1 MLKNISGLFIKSK
14 LLIIFLLF
22 PDVILSQPQTGKVLS
37 SETNL
42 GVAYVNIGVIGKNI
56 GTVSDNSGNFTLAL
70 DKIFDKDSLKFSMI
84 GYESQTFLVSQFRD
98 DPVKNVYLTPRSY
111 DLPEINIEYHRP
123 RKVTLGNPV
132 ETNDLRSGFSNN
144 DLGSELGIKMNTRK
158 KVLLKNI
165 NLDVAICTYDS
176 VTYRINIYLIEN
188 KIVCNNILTEPIYI
202 SFTKEKI
209 SDVLSFDL
217 SEYSI
222 MFEGEVLVTLE
233 LYKDLGEGRL
243 LFRTEYFT
251 GLTYHRKT
259 SQGTWTQSPG
269 VIGMSLDCIVKE

>member
-1 MLKNISGLFIKSK
+1 MPNDISGLFFKSK
-14 LLIIFLLF
+14 LLFLVFLI
-22 PDVILSQPQTGKVLS
+22 PGSLLSQPQTGKVIS
-37 SETNL
+37 AETNL
-42 GVAYVNIGVIGKNI
+42 GIAYVNIGVIGMNI
-56 GTVSDNSGNFTLAL
+56 GTVSDNSGNFTLTL
-70 DKIFDKDSLKFSMI
+70 DKIFDNDSLKFSMI
-84 GYESQTFLVSQFRD
+84 GYESKTFLVSQFRD

-123 RKVTLGNPV
+123 RKVMLGNPV

-176 VTYRINIYLIEN
+176 VTYRLNIYLIED

-209 SDVLSFDL
+209 SDVL
-217 SEYSI
+217 
-222 MFEGEVLVTLE
+222 
-233 LYKDLGEGRL
+233 RL
-243 LFRTEYFT
+243 IFPNIL
-251 GLTYHRKT
+251 
-259 SQGTWTQSPG
+259 
-269 VIGMSLDCIVKE
+269 